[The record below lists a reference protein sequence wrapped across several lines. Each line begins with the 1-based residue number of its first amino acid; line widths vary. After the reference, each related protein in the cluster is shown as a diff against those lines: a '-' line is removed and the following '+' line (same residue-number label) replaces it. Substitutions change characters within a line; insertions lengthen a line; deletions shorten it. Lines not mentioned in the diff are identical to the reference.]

1 MNGPAAE
8 STVWSE
14 LRPMSADDAMD
25 AATTDVNAIL
35 DAVSVPI
42 VILRRD
48 FVVVSFNRAAA
59 DALGV
64 AAAHIDHSPRAI
76 AILSESQN
84 LERWCAEAIST
95 GTATQHDIRAADRSF
110 IFRIAPYTRGQI
122 TGTVLTFNN
131 VTAFRASI
139 DQAVYEREYAKA
151 ILNTVADALV
161 VLDADLLVL
170 TANRAFYSMFRLSRE
185 AMQGVALNVLGDG
198 ILDLPPLLAGLKR
211 MLADD
216 PEFPPFEVDCE
227 WPGAGRRTMSLQ
239 ARPFAFSGRSPNMV
253 LLSLH
258 DITSRKKAEATNR
271 RLAAIVESSDDAIL
285 TNDINGIINSWNGA
299 AQRIFGYAADEIIG
313 KLTTLLIPA
322 DRQDEE
328 ASILERVKR
337 GERIQPYDTVR
348 QRKNESLV
356 DIFVTISPLRDVA
369 GEIIGAS
376 RIARDITDRKQAEEA
391 QRLLAHEVDHRSK
404 NLLTLVQAAV
414 HFSEADTPDATKAAI
429 EGRIQ
434 ALANVHTLL
443 ARSHWA
449 GVDLRRIVID
459 ELYPYCPLANSR
471 AEIDGPDLLLKP
483 QLAQL
488 IAMVLHEL
496 TTNAVKYGALSVS
509 AGRLR
514 VRWLH
519 TGNGNLVIHWTETD
533 GPPVKPPVRGGFGSR
548 MLDRAIRTQLNG
560 DLRFNWRAEG
570 LACEIELPYEAS
582 PLWSASND
590 MGDSKLSHPLS

>member
-1 MNGPAAE
+1 MTGPAAE
-8 STVWSE
+8 STVRSE
-14 LRPMSADDAMD
+14 LRPTSADDAME
-25 AATTDVNAIL
+25 AATSEVTVIL

-42 VILRRD
+42 VILRHD
-48 FVVVSFNRAAA
+48 FIVVSFNRAAA
-59 DALGV
+59 DILGV
-64 AAAHIDHSPRAI
+64 AAAHIGHSPRAI
-76 AILSESQN
+76 SILSESQN

-110 IFRIAPYTRGQI
+110 IVRIALYTEGRT

-161 VLDADLLVL
+161 VLDADLRVL
-170 TANRAFYSMFRLSRE
+170 TANRAFYSIFRLSRE
-185 AMQGVALNVLGDG
+185 AMQGVALNALGDG
-198 ILDLPPLLAGLKR
+198 MLDLPPLLAGLKR
-211 MLADD
+211 MFSDD
-216 PEFPPFEVDCE
+216 PELPPFEINCE
-227 WPGAGRRTMSLQ
+227 WPGAGRRTMLLQ
-239 ARPFAFSGRSPNMV
+239 ARPFALSGRAPNMV
-253 LLSLH
+253 LLSLN
-258 DITSRKKAEATNR
+258 DITSRKKAEAANT
-271 RLAAIVESSDDAIL
+271 RLAAIVESSEDAIL
-285 TNDINGIINSWNGA
+285 TDDTNGIIISWNGA
-299 AQRIFGYAADEIIG
+299 AERIFGYTANEVIG
-313 KLTTLLIPA
+313 RPVTLLIPA

-328 ASILERVKR
+328 SGILERVKR

-356 DIFVTISPLRDVA
+356 NIFVTISALRDAA
-369 GEIIGAS
+369 GEIIGS
-376 RIARDITDRKQAEEA
+376 SKIARDITERKQAEEA

-414 HFSEADTPDATKAAI
+414 HFSEADTPDAIKAAI

-443 ARSHWA
+443 ARSSWA
-449 GVDLRRIVID
+449 GVNLRMIVID

-496 TTNAVKYGALSVS
+496 TTNAVKYGSLSAS

-514 VRWLH
+514 VQWLH
-519 TGNGNLVIHWTETD
+519 AANGNLVIHWTETD
-533 GPPVKPPVRGGFGSR
+533 GPAVKPPARRGFGSR
-548 MLDRAIRTQLNG
+548 MLDRAIRSQLNG
-560 DLRFNWRAEG
+560 DLRFNWLPEG
-570 LACEIELPYEAS
+570 LACEIEVPYEA
-582 PLWSASND
+582 ASSRTE
-590 MGDSKLSHPLS
+590 G